1 MKLLKA
7 LLALAFI
14 VVSPTTPLFAEE
26 KPAAS
31 AGDAE
36 YEKALVQMV
45 VEAEKLGVLFAGV
58 SDAAT
63 AQSSL
68 PHINAAINELDKARA
83 KGASLSK
90 PAKPVMDA
98 MSAKHGVRLR
108 TAMTKLGTE
117 ANRINGIA
125 PASGVLK
132 ESLAKALKK

>member
-7 LLALAFI
+7 LLALALI
-14 VVSPTTPLFAEE
+14 IATPISTAFAEE
-26 KPAAS
+26 RPAAS

-58 SDAAT
+58 SDAPT

-68 PHINAAINELDKARA
+68 PHITAAINELDKARA
-83 KGASLSK
+83 KGASLPK
-90 PAKPVMDA
+90 PAKPVMDT
-98 MSAKHGVRLR
+98 MSAKYGARLR
-108 TAMTKLGTE
+108 AAMTKLTTE